1 MRTAAPPLAV
11 APAGEPKLSAVPRPK
26 ADIPRADSPEEA
38 TPASVASVE
47 AVPPT
52 KPKKNLVT
60 RIGDA
65 IPSPKGIVDGVG
77 NTGKAIGNTIGS
89 LFKF

>member
-1 MRTAAPPLAV
+1 MDT
-11 APAGEPKLSAVPRPK
+11 KLGAVPRPK
-26 ADIPRADSPEEA
+26 ADIPKADIPEPTAPA
-38 TPASVASVE
+38 TVASAE
-47 AVPPT
+47 PAP

-65 IPSPKGIVDGVG
+65 IPSPKGIVEGVG
-77 NTGKAIGNTIGS
+77 NTGKAIGNSIGS